1 LYLILAALLTGCLQ
15 APVSGPVVAGFAPQG
30 LYGGHWGIDFAV
42 PVGTPVG
49 ASTSGRVSFAGEVAG
64 MKTVTVDHGGGLRS
78 SVSYLST
85 IAVAVGTSV
94 SAGQLLGTSGW
105 AHGYQRLHFSVR
117 VGDTYVDP
125 MTLLACAGSAPGS
138 GLRLLP
144 PP

>member
-1 LYLILAALLTGCLQ
+1 LYLIVAALLTGCLQ
-15 APVSGPVVAGFAPQG
+15 TPVSGPVVAGFAPQG
-30 LYGGHWGIDFAV
+30 LYGGHWGIDIAV
-42 PVGTPVG
+42 PAGTSVGSAGP
-49 ASTSGRVSFAGEVAG
+49 GRVTFTGVVAG

-85 IAVAVGTSV
+85 IAVGVGTTV
-94 SAGQLLGTSGW
+94 SGGQILGTSGW